1 MMWRRTTGIVTADGV
16 RAEQVSA
23 FLTERRI
30 LGVVETSGVSFET
43 VGLTLAADAEDHAA
57 ILTGAG
63 MITAGAGIADIA
75 QDLANAMNGEV
86 SFGDQRWVGQA
97 VDARGSDPFEQPLG
111 ADIAAYADRAVVFTR
126 APERG
131 LVDIASQVDDVV
143 YAVAHLDGHAVCIT
157 EGPILT
163 TLDWDED
170 TRPALIIEYGAA
182 APSVTVIPVLRPEAH
197 TFTWGN
203 RELHTPT
210 TETAAETAATHAFI
224 DATLGHGALVGE
236 LMRVFPAVE
245 PGAVR
250 ESLAQGFEEF
260 FAALGLPAPLL
271 SYLESRTNAQELP
284 DAEEV
289 HPASFARSV
298 RRVVTEAS
306 STVSERAEAM
316 RARAVAVRTR
326 AETAFDAAEAFA
338 EDVVLPVR
346 QNWVSPA
353 LAVAETTLGVLAL
366 RQARKVGGAGGGALG
381 VGAVL
386 LLGDAA
392 VNTVISLA
400 PLLRRKH

>member
-1 MMWRRTTGIVTADGV
+1 MMWRRTTGVAIADGI
-16 RAEQVSA
+16 RAEQVTA
-23 FLTERRI
+23 FLSERRI
-30 LGVVETSGVSFET
+30 LSVVETSGASSESI
-43 VGLTLAADAEDHAA
+43 GLTVALDADDRAA
-57 ILTGAG
+57 ILTGEGRVAAG
-63 MITAGAGIADIA
+63 ADIA
-75 QDLANAMNGEV
+75 DVAQELADAMNGEV
-86 SFGDQRWVGQA
+86 SFGDRGWVGKEA
-97 VDARGSDPFEQPLG
+97 RARGSDPFEQALG
-111 ADIAAYADRAVVFTR
+111 ADIAAYADRALVFTR

-131 LVDIASQVDDVV
+131 LVDIASQVGDVV
-143 YAVAHLDGHAVCIT
+143 YAVAHLNGHAVCIT

-163 TLDWDED
+163 TLDWEED

-182 APSVTVIPVLRPEAH
+182 APSVTVIPVARPEAH

-203 RELHTPT
+203 QELPTP
-210 TETAAETAATHAFI
+210 EGGAEGEAATAHAFI
-224 DATLGHGALVGE
+224 DATLGRGALVGE
-236 LMRVFPAVE
+236 LMGVFPAVE
-245 PGAVR
+245 PGAIR
-250 ESLAQGFEEF
+250 ESLAQGFDEF

-271 SYLESRTNAQELP
+271 SYLESRTSATELP
-284 DAEEV
+284 GAQEV

-353 LAVAETTLGVLAL
+353 LAVAETALGVLAL
-366 RQARKVGGAGGGALG
+366 RKARALGGAGGGALG

>member
-1 MMWRRTTGIVTADGV
+1 MMWRRTTGVAIADGI
-16 RAEQVSA
+16 RAEQVTA
-23 FLTERRI
+23 FLSERRI
-30 LGVVETSGVSFET
+30 LSVVETSGASSESI
-43 VGLTLAADAEDHAA
+43 GLTVALDADDRAA
-57 ILTGAG
+57 ILTGEGRVAAG
-63 MITAGAGIADIA
+63 ADIA
-75 QDLANAMNGEV
+75 DVAQELADAMNGEV
-86 SFGDQRWVGQA
+86 SFGDRGWVGKEA
-97 VDARGSDPFEQPLG
+97 RARGSDPFEQALG
-111 ADIAAYADRAVVFTR
+111 ADIAAYADRALVFTR

-131 LVDIASQVDDVV
+131 LIDIASQVGDVV
-143 YAVAHLDGHAVCIT
+143 YAVAHLNGHAVCIT

-163 TLDWDED
+163 TLDWEED

-182 APSVTVIPVLRPEAH
+182 APSVTVIPVARPEAH

-203 RELHTPT
+203 QELPTP
-210 TETAAETAATHAFI
+210 EGGAEGEAATAHAFI
-224 DATLGHGALVGE
+224 DATLGRGALVGE
-236 LMRVFPAVE
+236 LMGVFPAVE
-245 PGAVR
+245 PGAIR
-250 ESLAQGFEEF
+250 ESLAQGFDEF

-271 SYLESRTNAQELP
+271 SYLESRTSATELP
-284 DAEEV
+284 GAQEV

-353 LAVAETTLGVLAL
+353 LAVAETALGVLAL
-366 RQARKVGGAGGGALG
+366 RKARALGGAGGGALG

>member
-1 MMWRRTTGIVTADGV
+1 MMWRRTTGVAIADGI
-16 RAEQVSA
+16 RAEQVTA
-23 FLTERRI
+23 FLSERRI
-30 LGVVETSGVSFET
+30 LSVVETSGASSESI
-43 VGLTLAADAEDHAA
+43 GLTVALDADDRAA
-57 ILTGAG
+57 ILTGEGRVAAG
-63 MITAGAGIADIA
+63 ADIA
-75 QDLANAMNGEV
+75 DVAQELADAMNGEV
-86 SFGDQRWVGQA
+86 SFGDRGWVGKEA
-97 VDARGSDPFEQPLG
+97 RARGSAPFEQALG
-111 ADIAAYADRAVVFTR
+111 ADIAAYADRALVFTR

-131 LVDIASQVDDVV
+131 LVDIASQVGDVV
-143 YAVAHLDGHAVCIT
+143 YAVAHLNGHAVCIT

-163 TLDWDED
+163 TLDWEED

-182 APSVTVIPVLRPEAH
+182 APSVTVIPVARPEAH

-203 RELHTPT
+203 QELPTP
-210 TETAAETAATHAFI
+210 EGGAEGEAATAHAFI
-224 DATLGHGALVGE
+224 DATLGRGALVGE
-236 LMRVFPAVE
+236 LMGVFPAVE
-245 PGAVR
+245 PGAIR
-250 ESLAQGFEEF
+250 ESLAQGFDEF

-271 SYLESRTNAQELP
+271 SYLESRTSATELP
-284 DAEEV
+284 DAQEV

>member
-1 MMWRRTTGIVTADGV
+1 MMWRRATGIVTADGV

-131 LVDIASQVDDVV
+131 LVDIARQVDDVV

-163 TLDWDED
+163 TLDWEGHPS
-170 TRPALIIEYGAA
+170 RAHHQYGAA
-182 APSVTVIPVLRPEAH
+182 TPSVTVIPCARKLPSRGDRGSPRGPPGGAAARPRVH
-197 TFTWGN
+197 
-203 RELHTPT
+203 RR
-210 TETAAETAATHAFI
+210 HAP
-224 DATLGHGALVGE
+224 GHGALVGE
-236 LMRVFPAVE
+236 LMRVFPPWN
-245 PGAVR
+245 PGR
-250 ESLAQGFEEF
+250 F
-260 FAALGLPAPLL
+260 
-271 SYLESRTNAQELP
+271 
-284 DAEEV
+284 
-289 HPASFARSV
+289 RSHW
-298 RRVVTEAS
+298 RR
-306 STVSERAEAM
+306 
-316 RARAVAVRTR
+316 
-326 AETAFDAAEAFA
+326 F
-338 EDVVLPVR
+338 
-346 QNWVSPA
+346 
-353 LAVAETTLGVLAL
+353 
-366 RQARKVGGAGGGALG
+366 
-381 VGAVL
+381 
-386 LLGDAA
+386 
-392 VNTVISLA
+392 
-400 PLLRRKH
+400 

>member
-57 ILTGAG
+57 ILTGEG
-63 MITAGAGIADIA
+63 MITAGAGITDIA

-210 TETAAETAATHAFI
+210 TETAAETAAAHAFI

-284 DAEEV
+284 GAEEV

-366 RQARKVGGAGGGALG
+366 RQARKVGGAVGGALG

>member
-16 RAEQVSA
+16 RAEQVTA
-23 FLTERRI
+23 FLSERRI
-30 LGVVETSGVSFET
+30 LGAVETSGASFET
-43 VGLTLAADAEDHAA
+43 VGLTLALDADDRAA

-63 MITAGAGIADIA
+63 TIAAGPQVADFA
-75 QDLANAMNGEV
+75 QNLANTINGEV
-86 SFGDQRWVGQA
+86 SIGEQAWVGEE
-97 VDARGSDPFEQPLG
+97 VSTRRSDPFEQPLG
-111 ADIAAYADRAVVFTR
+111 ADIAAFADRAVVFTR

-143 YAVAHLDGHAVCIT
+143 YTLAHLDGHAICIT
-157 EGPILT
+157 EGPILS

-197 TFTWGN
+197 AFTWGN
-203 RELHTPT
+203 RERWTPSG
-210 TETAAETAATHAFI
+210 ESVTARAFI
-224 DATLGHGALVGE
+224 DATLGAGALVGE
-236 LMRVFPAVE
+236 LMRVFPSVE
-245 PGAVR
+245 PSALR
-250 ESLAQGFEEF
+250 KSLDEGFEAF

-271 SYLESRTNAQELP
+271 AYLESETEAAELP
-284 DAEEV
+284 GVEEV

-353 LAVAETTLGVLAL
+353 LAVAETALGVLAL
-366 RQARKVGGAGGGALG
+366 RKARKVGGAGGGALG

-392 VNTVISLA
+392 VNTVISVA
-400 PLLRRKH
+400 PILRRKH

>member
-1 MMWRRTTGIVTADGV
+1 MMWRRTTGVAIADGI
-16 RAEQVSA
+16 RAEQVTA
-23 FLTERRI
+23 FLSERRI
-30 LGVVETSGVSFET
+30 LSVVETGGASFET
-43 VGLTLAADAEDHAA
+43 VGLTVALDADDRAA
-57 ILTGAG
+57 ILTGEG
-63 MITAGAGIADIA
+63 RITAGADIAEVA
-75 QDLANAMNGEV
+75 QDLANAITGEV
-86 SFGDQRWVGQA
+86 SFGDRGWVGEA

-111 ADIAAYADRAVVFTR
+111 ADIAAYADRALVFTR
-126 APERG
+126 ASERG

-143 YAVAHLDGHAVCIT
+143 YAVAHLNGHAVCIT

-163 TLDWDED
+163 TLDWEED

-182 APSVTVIPVLRPEAH
+182 TPSVTVIPVLRPEAH

-203 RELHTPT
+203 RELPTP
-210 TETAAETAATHAFI
+210 EGAAEGESAAAHAFI

-245 PGAVR
+245 PGAIR
-250 ESLAQGFEEF
+250 ESLAQGFDEF

-271 SYLESRTNAQELP
+271 SYLESRTSANELP
-284 DAEEV
+284 GAQEV

-306 STVSERAEAM
+306 STVSERTEAM

-353 LAVAETTLGVLAL
+353 LAVAETALGVLAF
-366 RQARKVGGAGGGALG
+366 RKARALGGAGGGVLG